1 MMQEL
6 SLRKVF
12 PGVLFAKRNMPEKH
26 VRMMLSKKEISELR
40 KDNTDIYKRNMVN
53 RHMVRLKDSIFEHL
67 CYALSLNVIS

>member
-1 MMQEL
+1 MQEL

-40 KDNTDIYKRNMVN
+40 KDSTDVYKRNKVN
-53 RHMVRLKDSIFEHL
+53 RYMIRLKDSIFEHL
-67 CYALSLNVIS
+67 CYVLSLNVIS

>member
-1 MMQEL
+1 MQEL

-26 VRMMLSKKEISELR
+26 VKKEISELR
-40 KDNTDIYKRNMVN
+40 KDSTDVYKRNKVN
-53 RHMVRLKDSIFEHL
+53 RYMIRLKDSIFEHL